1 MLVVGRH
8 ELSAFA
14 KAHADARRSCESW
27 LALTTAASWRRPHDV
42 MAAFPRASIVRDGIV
57 VFDIRGNDYRLAA
70 RIDFSRGI
78 VRVLRVGTH
87 AEYDRWK
94 L

>member
-1 MLVVGRH
+1 M
-8 ELSAFA
+8 
-14 KAHADARRSCESW
+14 ARLDHRGVPRC
-27 LALTTAASWRRPHDV
+27 PHDV
-42 MAAFPRASIVRDGIV
+42 LAAFPRASIVRNGIV
-57 VFDIRGNDYRLAA
+57 VFDIKGNDDPLAA